1 MTSIDQKALTRWN
14 SANLSFENY
23 LKYIDKK
30 SKTDRLG
37 LTLIDLLYISN
48 FKGGNSSIHE
58 DEDGVNLKLEKYSEL
73 LKKIDQQFN
82 SKSLVDLSEN
92 ELNTLIQ
99 LVKNMFELTGS
110 SETKIY
116 GFSISFLSALICAHF
131 PNLVPII
138 DRRVLNGFGMK
149 NLKLN
154 SSQQVTN
161 MKDLYSELIRGIQT
175 LLKEV
180 NGRKSLRELDYE
192 LFIKSMIK

>member
-30 SKTDRLG
+30 SNTDRLG

-73 LKKIDQQFN
+73 LKKIDQKFN

-92 ELNTLIQ
+92 EFNILIQ
-99 LVKNMFELTGS
+99 LVENMFELTES

-131 PNLVPII
+131 PNLIPII

-161 MKDLYSELIRGIQT
+161 MKDLFPYLIKKMQT
-175 LLKEV
+175 ILKEA
-180 NGRKSLRELDYE
+180 NEKKSLRDLDKE
-192 LFIKSMIK
+192 LFIKPITK

>member
-30 SKTDRLG
+30 SNTDRLG

-73 LKKIDQQFN
+73 LKKIDQKFN

-92 ELNTLIQ
+92 ELNILIQ
-99 LVKNMFELTGS
+99 LVENMFELTES

-131 PNLVPII
+131 PNLIPII

-161 MKDLYSELIRGIQT
+161 MKDLFPDLIKKMQT
-175 LLKEV
+175 ILKEA
-180 NGRKSLRELDYE
+180 NEKKSLRDLDKE
-192 LFIKSMIK
+192 LFIKPITK

>member
-92 ELNTLIQ
+92 DLNTLIQ

>member
-92 ELNTLIQ
+92 KLNILIQ
-99 LVKNMFELTGS
+99 LVENMFELTES

-138 DRRVLNGFGMK
+138 DRRVLNGLELDD
-149 NLKLN
+149 LKLN
-154 SSQQVTN
+154 SSKQVTN
-161 MKDLYSELIRGIQT
+161 MKDLFPGLVKEMQSK
-175 LLKEV
+175 LKEA
-180 NGRKSLRELDYE
+180 NGKISLRDLDKE
-192 LFIKSMIK
+192 LFIKPITK